1 VRGLLQFRSIVESG
15 REVGSELVE
24 VSGLSMNFT
33 SNLNDLGDCV
43 KRNHT
48 AAGWG
53 SRLFTRSLS
62 WGGIS
67 EVSHESMT
75 KEFSPSPLFERV
87 ERARRRKRKIK
98 DTQITLAHGSGG
110 RAMHELV
117 EGLFLEYLGNPLLD
131 LLEDQ
136 AVFEVAPMNGHSSA
150 RLAFTTDS
158 YVVDPIFFPGGDI
171 GKLAVH
177 GTVNDLAMSGAR
189 PLYLSAGFILEEAFP
204 IEDLRRIL
212 ASMRAAADE
221 AGVQIITGDTKVVQ
235 KGSADRVFIN
245 TSGIGVIESEIRVSA
260 SRAAVGDKVIVSGSI
275 GDHGTTIMI
284 ARGELELET
293 DIESD
298 SAPLNHLVSAMFEA
312 ASRISNVQAIHCL
325 RDPTHGGVAT
335 TLNEMALASDVHIRI
350 FEGQIP
356 IRDEVHGACEILGLD
371 PLYVANEG
379 KLIAIVA
386 GEAAESLVSRMR
398 EHTLGRDA
406 CVIGEVVAE
415 PAGIV
420 SMVTG
425 FGGTRIVDMLAG
437 EQLPRIC

>member
-1 VRGLLQFRSIVESG
+1 MSPE
-15 REVGSELVE
+15 
-24 VSGLSMNFT
+24 FT
-33 SNLNDLGDCV
+33 
-43 KRNHT
+43 
-48 AAGWG
+48 
-53 SRLFTRSLS
+53 
-62 WGGIS
+62 
-67 EVSHESMT
+67 
-75 KEFSPSPLFERV
+75 PSPLFERV

-110 RAMHELV
+110 KAMHELV

-136 AVFEVAPMNGHSSA
+136 AVFEVTPANGHATS

-189 PLYLSAGFILEEAFP
+189 PLYLSAAFILEEGFA

-212 ASMRAAADE
+212 GSMRAAADE
-221 AGVQIITGDTKVVQ
+221 AGVQIVTGDTKVVQ

-245 TSGIGVIESEIRVSA
+245 TSGIGVIESDVRISA

-298 SAPLNHLVSAMFEA
+298 SAPLNHLVSVMLDE
-312 ASRISNVQAIHCL
+312 ASRIGSVEAIHCL
-325 RDPTHGGVAT
+325 RDPTRGGVAT
-335 TLNEMALASDVHIRI
+335 TLNEMALASEVHIRI

-386 GEAAESLVSRMR
+386 GEIADSLVARMR
-398 EHTLGRDA
+398 EHALGRNA
-406 CVIGEVVAE
+406 CVIGEVISE
-415 PAGIV
+415 PEGIV